1 VSLLIYIIAGEPSG
15 DLLGGRLMASLK
27 AATFGRVRFAG
38 IGGEAMRAE
47 GLESLFPMAELSVM
61 GLVEVLPRIP
71 HILRRVCQTTADIA
85 ARRPDAVVTIDS
97 WGFTGRVQKRVRR
110 NCPGIPRIHY
120 VAPMVWAWK
129 PDRTR
134 KLAAVLDLLLT
145 LLPFEP
151 DWFIKDGLRS
161 LHVGHSVVEGGAEA
175 GDGAAFRARH
185 AIAADAPV
193 LVALPGSRHS
203 ETSRLLPVFRAAVAL
218 LAQSHP
224 GLTVVVPTVET
235 VAAEVKAAVAGWAV
249 PALVVEGRAEKADAF
264 AAGTVALAASG
275 TVALELAMARLPT
288 VIAYRVSPL
297 SAFVATRFLGLKLK
311 YATLVNLVM
320 DRTVM
325 PELLQDDCRPDRLA
339 AAVDRLLSDPDA
351 RAAQVA
357 AAGEAMRRLGQG
369 GPSPSQRAARAVLDL
384 IVQRTYE
391 ESQCRRTGVCPAP

>member
-1 VSLLIYIIAGEPSG
+1 MSLLIYIIAGEPSG
-15 DLLGGRLMASLK
+15 DLLGGRLMAGLK

-47 GLESLFPMAELSVM
+47 GLDSLFPMAELSVM
-61 GLVEVLPRIP
+61 GLVEVVPRIP
-71 HILRRVCQTTADIA
+71 RILRRVGQTAADVA

-97 WGFTGRVQKRVRR
+97 WGFTGRVQKRLQRD
-110 NCPGIPRIHY
+110 CPSIPRIHY

-151 DWFIKDGLRS
+151 ELFIRDGLKS
-161 LHVGHSVVEGGAEA
+161 QHVGHSVVESGAEQ

-185 AIAADAPV
+185 GIAAAAPL
-193 LVALPGSRHS
+193 LVVLPGSRHS
-203 ETSRLLPVFRAAVAL
+203 ETSRLLPVFAGAVAR
-218 LAQSHP
+218 LAQAHP
-224 GLTVVVPTVET
+224 GLAVVVPTVET
-235 VAAEVKAAVAGWAV
+235 VAAEVRAAAAGWAV
-249 PALVVEGRAEKADAF
+249 PGLVVEGGAEKADAF
-264 AAGTVALAASG
+264 AAGTAALAASG

-288 VIAYRVSPL
+288 VITYRVSPL
-297 SAFVATRFLGLKLK
+297 SAFVATRFLGLKLN

-320 DRTVM
+320 DAPVM
-325 PELLQDDCRPDRLA
+325 PELLQDDCRPERLA
-339 AAVDRLLSDPDA
+339 AAVDRLLSDPAA

-369 GPSPSQRAARAVLDL
+369 GPSPSGRAARAVLDL

-391 ESQCRRTGVCPAP
+391 ESQCRRTGVCSTP